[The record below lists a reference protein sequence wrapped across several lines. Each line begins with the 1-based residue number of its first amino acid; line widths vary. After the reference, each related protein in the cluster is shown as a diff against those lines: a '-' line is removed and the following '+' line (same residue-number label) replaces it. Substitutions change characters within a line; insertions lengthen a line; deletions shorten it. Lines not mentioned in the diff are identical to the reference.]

1 MADSAAGARR
11 VRVERGIYRR
21 STGVLEVGFKDETGR
36 QRWRTVDGGI
46 LAARKVRDDVAARR
60 ARGESVA
67 PRPKL
72 RFGEAAE
79 QWLGG
84 PVVDLRET
92 TQAKYR
98 CMVNEHLRPRFE
110 GRRLD
115 ALTADDLARLVREL
129 RAEGKS
135 EATIAVVL
143 GVVGRIYKFA
153 ARRLGWTGTI
163 PTTLMLH
170 SERPKISR
178 TQRRPIFTGEQLEQ
192 TIAAAQEPFRTL
204 FTVAALTGARIS
216 ELCALTWAD
225 VRIDDPDDAEIEFG
239 WQVDR
244 HGNRRPTKTDGSAR
258 TVPVPRELA
267 IVLARHKLA
276 AKYCEQASFVFA
288 TGTGHPVQQR
298 NVSRALRE
306 AQRRAT
312 DPDGVP
318 TFPILHELD
327 ERGEPV
333 VVPRGMLP
341 SMHSFRHTVAS
352 RALLVGESV
361 DEIAFLL
368 GHRDA
373 NITRA
378 VYVREV
384 ADARRRSMRRSR
396 MMAEFGGTLR
406 AALEPGREG
415 D

>member
-1 MADSAAGARR
+1 MADPAPAPRR

-46 LAARKVRDDVAARR
+46 LAARKVRDDLAARR

-67 PRPKL
+67 PKPKL
-72 RFGEAAE
+72 RFGDAAGH
-79 QWLGG
+79 WLAG
-84 PVVDLRET
+84 PVVHLRET

-98 CMVNEHLRPRFE
+98 CMVSEHLLPRFE

-115 ALTADDLARLVREL
+115 ALTADDLAHLVRDL

-135 EATIAVVL
+135 EATIGVVL
-143 GVVGRIYKFA
+143 GVVSRIYKFA
-153 ARRLGWTGTI
+153 VRRLGWTGTI
-163 PTTLMLH
+163 PTALMLQ
-170 SERPKISR
+170 SERPKVSQ
-178 TQRRPIFTGEQLEQ
+178 TKRRPIFTAEELEQ
-192 TIAAAQEPFRTL
+192 TIAAAHEPFRTL

-225 VRIDDPDDAEIEFG
+225 VRIEDPDDAEIEFG

-267 IVLARHKLA
+267 IILARHKLA
-276 AKYCEQASFVFA
+276 ARYCDQTSFVFA
-288 TGTGHPVQQR
+288 TGTGHAVQQR

-306 AQRRAT
+306 AQSRAT
-312 DPDGVP
+312 GRDGAP
-318 TFPILHELD
+318 TFPILHQLD
-327 ERGEPV
+327 DRGEPV
-333 VVPRGMLP
+333 RVPRGTLP

-352 RALLVGESV
+352 RALLAGESV
-361 DEIAFLL
+361 DEVAFLL

-373 NITRA
+373 NVTRA

-384 ADARRRSMRRSR
+384 ADARRRLMRRSR
-396 MMAEFGGTLR
+396 MVAEFSGALR
-406 AALEPGREG
+406 AALDPGSEG